1 MRPGECQALQ
11 ALLAV
16 GPDPLDRG
24 VDDRAESV
32 LGLTYNASMALV
44 LCHLMQQHQQEQRQ
58 LEWYQL
64 LEVMARIVRWRRPT
78 EVHYLLH
85 HHRSA
90 LPRAPPPIV

>member
-90 LPRAPPPIV
+90 CRGPPPL